1 MGLEGVHVLKS
12 AICPFNILN
21 CRASINFGPLM
32 KKLIVIIITLV
43 YGLSSTGAIV
53 NLDYCCGKLA
63 NISLLPVE
71 KKDCKD
77 DCMKAKSCCDFK
89 QIFLKVK
96 GEQEVSAKWVSS
108 QKQSPTSIVIISG
121 TNELVTTFKPINKFS
136 TGPPVC
142 NSSVPLFIQN
152 CFFRI

>member
-1 MGLEGVHVLKS
+1 
-12 AICPFNILN
+12 
-21 CRASINFGPLM
+21 M
-32 KKLIVIIITLV
+32 KKLVVILIALV

-77 DCMKAKSCCDFK
+77 DCLKPKSCCDSK

-96 GEQEVSAKWVSS
+96 GEQEVAAKWVSS
-108 QKQSPTSIVIISG
+108 QKQSTTSIIIITG
-121 TNELVTTFKPINKFS
+121 TSELVTTFKPISRFS
-136 TGPPVC
+136 TGPPVY

-152 CFFRI
+152 SFFRI